1 MGWGAGSA
9 LGFLAILGYA
19 VFASGALVLWTKRLE
34 VPIWV
39 NDEFRAV
46 RRSLVRRAFS
56 GSFHGLRPE
65 LAFKAVP
72 TGFIRRLAR
81 HSRRRIHCGTI
92 LLSVGLFLFF
102 LDFLV

>member
-1 MGWGAGSA
+1 MGWGTGSA

-19 VFASGALVLWTKRLE
+19 VFLSGAIVLWTKRFE

-39 NDEFRAV
+39 HDEVGAV
-46 RRSLVRRAFS
+46 RRSLVRHAFS

-65 LAFKAVP
+65 LAYKAVP

-81 HSRRRIHCGTI
+81 HSRRRINCGTI

-102 LDFLV
+102 LDFLL